1 MPHSFKF
8 ITISGCQFDY
18 LYISEYLELIMKW
31 IGIFFAMIYF
41 FQQSPYKQVGIDKFR
56 SLIEANHVLIDVRTY
71 EEYKEGHIE
80 GAINID
86 VKDSS
91 FIDNLSEL
99 DKNKTYLIY
108 CRSGKRSQKAGS
120 IMMKNDFEEIY
131 DLKGGYLGWT
141 KANN

>member
-1 MPHSFKF
+1 
-8 ITISGCQFDY
+8 
-18 LYISEYLELIMKW
+18 MKW
-31 IGIFFAMIYF
+31 IGFFFAMVYF
-41 FQQSPYKQVGIDKFR
+41 FQQSPYKQVDIDKFR
-56 SLIEANHVLIDVRTY
+56 SLMEVGHLLIDVRTSK
-71 EEYKEGHIE
+71 EYKQGHIE

-91 FIDNLSEL
+91 FVNNLSKL

-120 IMMKNDFEEIY
+120 IMTTNDFEEIY